1 MLKKNGRINFVSNFQ
16 KNIKKNILFIYILT
30 FLHYSWFWSAIW
42 VLFYLRFTNYAGVG
56 ILETIMILTTVI
68 GEIPTGAIADL
79 LGKKYTLTLAMLFA
93 CVGNTI
99 MGITPSFFFLTIG
112 VIAASLGGVLTSGT
126 TEALVYDSLLT
137 TKDEKSYQKILGN
150 ISSIKMIAL
159 AISSIVGGFL
169 YSISPGV
176 PFIFVAFFQLL
187 ALISTLMLTEPPI
200 DSVVFSLKNYLQQTT
215 EGFKE
220 LFKTKEIL
228 VKNISIITMTMVIV
242 MNGHVLIDAQLVAQG
257 WNGTQLGIISFV
269 MFLASAAIGQLTLFF
284 SNKLGAWF
292 ANIFAGLTIAI
303 TMILI
308 PFLGIFVGTAFIMLR
323 NGVME
328 IFGNSASENI
338 NRTTQSKYR
347 ATTLSTYNMLANVP
361 YIAAAYFIG
370 KLMDTYSVHTVTGW
384 LGLVLVLIIMMAII
398 VSPKIKTV

>member
-1 MLKKNGRINFVSNFQ
+1 MSNFQ
-16 KNIKKNILFIYILT
+16 KNIKNNIFFIYILT

-56 ILETIMILTTVI
+56 ILETIMILTTVL
-68 GEIPTGAIADL
+68 GEIPTGAIADM

-93 CVGNTI
+93 FIGNLI
-99 MGITPSFFFLTIG
+99 MGVSPSFFFLILG

-169 YSISPGV
+169 YGISPGL
-176 PFIFVAFFQLL
+176 PFLIVAFFQLI

-228 VKNISIITMTMVIV
+228 VRNILIIAMTMVIV

-257 WNGTQLGIISFV
+257 WNGTQLGIISSV
-269 MFLASAAIGQLTLFF
+269 MFLASAAIGQLTQFF

-292 ANIFAGLTIAI
+292 ANIFAGLAIAI

-323 NGVME
+323 NGIME

-338 NRTTQSKYR
+338 NRATQSKYR
-347 ATTLSTYNMLANVP
+347 ATTLSTYSMLANIP
-361 YIAAAYFIG
+361 YIAAAFFIG

-384 LGLVLVLIIMMAII
+384 LGLVLVLIILVAVM
-398 VSPKIKTV
+398 VSPKIKTVKS